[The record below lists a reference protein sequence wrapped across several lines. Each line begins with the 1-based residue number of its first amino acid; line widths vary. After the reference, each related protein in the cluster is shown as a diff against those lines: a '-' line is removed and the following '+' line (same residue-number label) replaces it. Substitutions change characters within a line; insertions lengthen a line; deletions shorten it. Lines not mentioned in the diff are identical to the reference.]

1 MRWTCSLFRCSVT
14 LPSRAWQLHAWQ
26 ELAVVPKL
34 QTRPWQRS
42 TRRAGASSVVGSVG
56 EVLAQIAA
64 GVKEVKRRRGEKG
77 RFGVARDARDA
88 GGVNLHG
95 LLMRETYVIRATRVW
110 ALIRQVTSLLLLRGS
125 IWHPGF
131 VSR

>member
-1 MRWTCSLFRCSVT
+1 M
-14 LPSRAWQLHAWQ
+14 
-26 ELAVVPKL
+26 
-34 QTRPWQRS
+34 
-42 TRRAGASSVVGSVG
+42 VGSVC
-56 EVLAQIAA
+56 EVLAQISA
-64 GVKEVKRRRGEKG
+64 GFKEVKRKRGEG
-77 RFGVARDARDA
+77 RRFGVARDA